1 MKTRFVQ
8 MAAWANTDPRRVKV
22 ISAIVTTALLIAALA
37 APSAIAFAGPIG
49 GGSDVGGL

>member
-1 MKTRFVQ
+1 MKAQIIQASNWVTV
-8 MAAWANTDPRRVKV
+8 NPNRVKV
-22 ISAIVTTALLIAALA
+22 ISAMVTTALLVAALI